1 MHPCVWQGETL
12 QAMALRMCED
22 CVRDVF
28 ADGGAVCRKYAATI
42 RETIHYEL
50 QQRRFAPSSSMH
62 LACPSRTESVDSE
75 RLGSA
80 PPSAPVQHGFAR
92 LSSSPEPGDKE
103 RVLHKFPRRKQKQ
116 HSEGQAART
125 RRRRVTI
132 SKIELLKLFDL
143 PLQKAAS
150 RLGLGTTAMKNACRE
165 LGISKW
171 PYRESI
177 RKSTQTV
184 SPPPQAS
191 NCAKTNA
198 FLPEAPW
205 TSSSFTWCEVGR
217 LSSNINATCGAVG
230 QSEDRYNKSPVLCCT
245 SQENLS
251 AATTPRIVYSS
262 PPGTWEKSH
271 SPPALR
277 WSSVS
282 VAIPEVDEPS
292 QSRLAIASLLN

>member
-1 MHPCVWQGETL
+1 MNPCVWQGETL
-12 QAMALRMCED
+12 QTMALRMCED

-50 QQRRFAPSSSMH
+50 QQRSFAPSSPMH
-62 LACPSRTESVDSE
+62 LACPSRTESVVSE
-75 RLGSA
+75 RVGSV
-80 PPSAPVQHGFAR
+80 PPSAPVQHGLAR
-92 LSSSPEPGDKE
+92 LSSSPESGNKE

-116 HSEGQAART
+116 HSEGKAACT
-125 RRRRVTI
+125 RRRHVTI

-184 SPPPQAS
+184 PQPPQAS

-198 FLPEAPW
+198 CEPRAPC

-217 LSSNINATCGAVG
+217 LGSNFNATCGAIR

-245 SQENLS
+245 SPEYLS

-262 PPGTWEKSH
+262 PPGTWQKAH
-271 SPPALR
+271 SPPALQ
-277 WSSVS
+277 WSSLS
-282 VAIPEVDEPS
+282 VAMSEVDEPS
-292 QSRLAIASLLN
+292 QGRLAIASLLN

>member
-42 RETIHYEL
+42 RETIRYEL

-62 LACPSRTESVDSE
+62 
-75 RLGSA
+75 
-80 PPSAPVQHGFAR
+80 R

-230 QSEDRYNKSPVLCCT
+230 QSEDRYNKSPVFCCT
-245 SQENLS
+245 SQENFS

>member
-42 RETIHYEL
+42 RETIRYEL

-62 LACPSRTESVDSE
+62 
-75 RLGSA
+75 
-80 PPSAPVQHGFAR
+80 R